1 MLELKLIPEKKTP
14 VFTES
19 VLVDLK
25 ANEILCD
32 TLEDTIRD
40 INGNGVFDE
49 SEKKIYGETAIPSGV
64 YPLKISYSPKFKKN
78 VVEICDV
85 SEFTKIY
92 FHFLATVKQSLG
104 CVGVGEKNGEGRLR
118 NTGMTDKLVK
128 MLEDEGGEG
137 YVIVER

>member
-1 MLELKLIPEKKTP
+1 MLELKLITVKKTDT
-14 VFTES
+14 FTEG
-19 VLVDLK
+19 VLIDLK

-40 INGNGVFDE
+40 INGNGVFDG

-85 SEFTKIY
+85 PEFTKIY
-92 FHFLATVKQSLG
+92 FHFLAKTEYSLG
-104 CVGVGEKNGEGRLR
+104 CVGVGKRDRKAHLI